1 LLEVCKERR
10 DADLREDKATLEC
23 IDAHIYDMLIYTI
36 EMEAWHSRI
45 LSLKFIPLYNPSD

>member
-36 EMEAWHSRI
+36 EMEA
-45 LSLKFIPLYNPSD
+45 